1 MKLRSVKNKDG
12 TRSWFVDYRVE
23 GARKRFVL
31 KGVHTPRAARV
42 SFADFVSRFE
52 RKGVGLPTQENLTL
66 KNCLEAYL
74 EGKSDTR
81 TASHLKTMKAR
92 VLELCKH
99 FGDDTPVK
107 SITLKTVQTYR
118 QERQGRGDSPP
129 TINQKTA
136 ILKAAIAEA
145 VKEGKLSQNVLEGLE
160 RLSDRRPPAWRYLSE
175 SEVDTL
181 LSVLRDG
188 VETKVERLSRGNYLI
203 RAGKSSDL
211 YALVVFL
218 LNTGARLGEA
228 LSVHWKDVSFER
240 GLICLHT
247 TKRASR
253 GRRAEPRYIPMNQAV
268 RELLEGRERI
278 GELIFNRDENLQHK
292 FNRVCELA
300 GIGHC
305 RIHDLRH
312 TFASGLATAG
322 VPLNTIRELLGHTT
336 LTMTLRYAH
345 LCPSAKADAVETL
358 NFGAVQKVARVLPV
372 AEKTG

>member
-12 TRSWFVDYRVE
+12 TRSYFVDYRVE

-31 KGVHTPRAARV
+31 KSVHTPRAARV

-52 RKGVGLPTQENLTL
+52 RKQVGLPTQENLTL
-66 KNCLEAYL
+66 KNCLEAHL

-118 QERQGRGDSPP
+118 QERQAKGDSPP

-145 VKEGKLSQNVLEGLE
+145 VKEGKLSQNVLEALE
-160 RLSDRRPPAWRYLSE
+160 RLSDRRPPVWRFLSE
-175 SEVDTL
+175 SEVETL
-181 LSVLRDG
+181 LSVLKDG
-188 VETKVERLSRGNYLI
+188 TETKVERGNGRNYRI
-203 RAGKSSDL
+203 RAGESPDL

-253 GRRAEPRYIPMNQAV
+253 GRRAEPRYIPMNETV
-268 RELLEGRERI
+268 RELLKGRAQDREI
-278 GELIFNRDENLQHK
+278 VFQRDVNLTRK
-292 FNRVCELA
+292 FERVCELA

-336 LTMTLRYAH
+336 MDMTLRYAH
-345 LCPSAKADAVETL
+345 LCPSVKADAVETL
-358 NFGAVQKVARVLPV
+358 SYGANEKVARVL
-372 AEKTG
+372 ALTEKTG